1 MHVIF
6 IYVQSMMSGGFSK
19 VFLRVVF
26 RTKVYKIDEYF
37 QGRLLELCCKMFS
50 MYQCYNRDGAG

>member
-6 IYVQSMMSGGFSK
+6 IYVQSMMNIGFRK
-19 VFLRVVF
+19 VFLRLVL

-37 QGRLLELCCKMFS
+37 QGRLSELCCQM
-50 MYQCYNRDGAG
+50 